1 MARRSLPWLVLPIF
15 ICATAAA
22 SAAVPTQF
30 IAKMYSE
37 ALGRAPDP
45 QGWSTAVEYFQSNG
59 CNQQLLTQWGGN
71 LLASAEFSSL
81 GYDAAATALVLFR
94 SILNREPDSATYQV
108 QLAALQSGASLA
120 TVFGGLFSSQEF
132 ASLVPYICS
141 GGSYSFGTLGSG
153 PAIQIPF
160 SQASSNANLSE
171 AQLQALL
178 NSSAAGDTV
187 YLPQKS
193 VIQITQSL
201 TIPAGVT
208 LATEGLPSP
217 RQHALMARLVRA
229 APFASPMIQINLDGN
244 PNPSGALRNLWVDG
258 QRTAASA
265 FVSGAINVEIYGG
278 TGATV
283 DSSFMSNSLGWSTV
297 HSYGSLDGR
306 PCASNTLTN
315 NVITAYP
322 SVHANS
328 EWTDGLS
335 VGCENTLVQGNQIID
350 PTDVGIVV
358 FTAYPATQ
366 KTLVTGNVVVSAG
379 NSAFGAM
386 GFDPLQ
392 GRSPAPPDFTGSS
405 IENNTLWSG
414 PNSHFII
421 GLAVGSRP
429 WYGSGS
435 IGFGASATGNTT
447 AGIQTEFGAG
457 IVVSG
462 MTSVTVEQ
470 NVLNAAQIPT
480 GWTQCPTGNV
490 LASVS
495 AGLASGSIQTYSDVD
510 VNGCMSDYSPVQSA
524 PAATTSQIDD
534 TPTSPDPTVTQMSS
548 TSTPTVSAAAATSP
562 SGTGSQAAAGGGGGG
577 GLSELELMILGA
589 FAVLRLWHTLGSRSS
604 TPPSRIMESA

>member
-1 MARRSLPWLVLPIF
+1 MARHWLVWPVLPTLIF
-15 ICATAAA
+15 AATVA

-30 IAKMYSE
+30 IAKIYSE

-45 QGWSTAVEYFQSNG
+45 QGWTSALEYFQSNG
-59 CNQQLLTQWGGN
+59 CNQQLLTQWGSTVF
-71 LLASAEFSSL
+71 ASSEFSAL
-81 GYDAAATALVLFR
+81 GYDDAATALVLFR
-94 SILNREPDSATYQV
+94 SILNREPDSATYQA
-108 QLAALQSGASLA
+108 QLGALQSGSSLA
-120 TVFGGLFSSQEF
+120 SVVSELFASQEF

-141 GGSYSFGTLGSG
+141 GNSYSFGTLGSG
-153 PAIQIPF
+153 AAIQIPL
-160 SQASSNANLSE
+160 SQPQSGNSNLSE

-178 NSSAAGDTV
+178 DSSAAGATV
-187 YLPQKS
+187 YLAQKS
-193 VIQITQSL
+193 IIQITQPL

-229 APFASPMIQINLDGN
+229 APFASPMVQINLDSN
-244 PNPSGALRNLWVDG
+244 PNPAGSLRNIWVDG
-258 QRTAASA
+258 ERTASST

-306 PCASNTLTN
+306 PCASNTITN

-328 EWTDGLS
+328 EWTDGIS

-358 FTAYPATQ
+358 FLAYPAVQ
-366 KTLVTGNVVVSAG
+366 KTLVTGNVVISAG

-392 GRSPAPPDFTGSS
+392 NRAAGTPDFTGSS
-405 IENNTLWSG
+405 IENNSLWSG

-435 IGFGASATGNTT
+435 IGIGASAVGNTT
-447 AGIQTEFGAG
+447 AGIQTQFGAG

-462 MTSVTVEQ
+462 MSGATVQQ
-470 NVLNAAQIPT
+470 NVLEAAMIPT
-480 GWTQCPTGNV
+480 GWTHCPTGNV

-495 AGLASGSIQTYSDVD
+495 AGLASGSIQPYSDVE
-510 VNGCMSDYSPVQSA
+510 VNGCMSDYSPAQPTAA
-524 PAATTSQIDD
+524 PASSTSQADG
-534 TPTSPDPTVTQMSS
+534 TSSSTDPEVTQMSS
-548 TSTPTVSAAAATSP
+548 TAAQTASAVSAAGSSA
-562 SGTGSQAAAGGGGGG
+562 TGSPAGGGGGG
-577 GLSELELMILGA
+577 MLSGLELIIL
-589 FAVLRLWHTLGSRSS
+589 AVLSIVQALRSKARPRLMQMRAL
-604 TPPSRIMESA
+604 P